1 MDRIQT
7 FNNSASRLA
16 TGTAIATA
24 SSSNEASLVNELE
37 YLLRAECTEL
47 QIPYIP
53 YQLGKTLRGGKPHPR
68 FADVVHGGIIIEY
81 EPPRSFSG
89 GRRSGAVSHA
99 KRQAQDYALRMTV
112 DEGRPIQQYVLV
124 IWDGA
129 HIAFG
134 STDGNEHHW
143 DPLVAFNAVQA
154 EYLLRLLVND
164 GRPLVHPGLLRTM
177 VGPESEVGSSL
188 MSALFQAVLA
198 ADVGDSNSV
207 QTKTTLLFREW
218 KLLFGQAI
226 GINTKAL
233 SDLLHRQSTAH
244 DQPYDQHVSCYLFTL
259 HTVIAMTVRLV
270 SALALPRVS
279 QDITDENVDLKQR
292 MLSLE
297 SGQMFAS
304 TGVTN
309 MLSGDFFSWPADDPN
324 WLIIQSPLQR
334 LLLSLRNLSFDMTK
348 KRPETVRDL
357 FKGLYEDFVPRELRH
372 ALGEVYTPDW
382 MADHALDAIG
392 WKPNDQLLDPT
403 CGTGTFLLQA
413 LRRRLEVERKSGRR
427 SKASELLGGLYGIDL
442 NPVAVLATK
451 ASIVVELSDRLDGS
465 EEVTLPIFL
474 GDAINTATS
483 EQGNYVHRIQT
494 EKGERLFKLP
504 KGLVESGNLY
514 KFFEKLRPL
523 ILSDLDERVIQ
534 TQALQVAGNDLGA
547 EDIDAVTYTVSELV
561 SLHKDN
567 WDGIWCPII
576 ADRFAV
582 GSIPRVSHIAGNP
595 PWVKW
600 SHLPPDYATF
610 IKPICANI
618 NVFSD
623 ARYVGGI
630 ESDISTVITF
640 LAINKWLAPKGKLAF
655 YITATVFSN
664 ESSQGFRRFE
674 NTDGSPMCRIRR
686 VEDFKQ
692 IDPFQG
698 VTNHPALLV
707 LSEGSA
713 TSYPVTYRVWEPP
726 CFDSQPVHANGF
738 LDTAKHTDLQ
748 ALPVPGTDSGP
759 WLKGT
764 ERQLRTWKRLFD
776 AQLPSEY
783 KARKGVTT
791 DRNGIFFV
799 KVLKKT
805 QNNNVQIRND
815 PNLGRISNI
824 PTITSTVE
832 STHLF
837 PLVRGRGVSAFH
849 AEVDPEYRIL
859 IPQRGMHGDDQ
870 LPSNSPLTYSFLAQ
884 FKDALLERG
893 SYRRYQRGK
902 PFWSTWSTGQYTF
915 SCYKVMWKEMSGNRF
930 CAAYIGPVDDPILG
944 KRIAIPDHKVYMV
957 PVDSI
962 EQAQFLTGILNAP
975 TVAAAISA
983 YASQLSL
990 GTTVIEYLKIPA
1002 FDPKDERHQSIV
1014 LEAGRL
1020 TDQRKHNKNMS
1031 LSEDSLTELDKHV
1044 LKAIK

>member
-1 MDRIQT
+1 MAQVQT
-7 FNNSASRLA
+7 LAHSACRLA
-16 TGTAIATA
+16 SGTAIATA
-24 SSSNEASLVNELE
+24 GSRNEVSLVHELE
-37 YLLRAECTEL
+37 LLLRTECAVL
-47 QIPYIP
+47 QIPHIP
-53 YQLGKTLRGGKPHPR
+53 YQLGKTLRGGKRNPG

-89 GRRSGAVSHA
+89 GRRSSAVSHA
-99 KRQAQDYALRMTV
+99 KHQAQDYALRMTV

-134 STDGNEHHW
+134 STDGNDHQW
-143 DPLVAFNAVQA
+143 GPLAAFDAVQA
-154 EYLLRLLVND
+154 EHLLRLLVND
-164 GRPLVHPGLLRTM
+164 GRPLVHPGLLRAM
-177 VGPESEVGSSL
+177 VGPESKVGSSL

-198 ADVGDSNSV
+198 ADVRDLNSV

-233 SDLLHRQSTAH
+233 GDLLHRQSKSH
-244 DQPYDQHVSCYLFTL
+244 GQPYNQHVSCYLFAL
-259 HTVIAMTVRLV
+259 HTVIALAVRLV
-270 SALALPRVS
+270 SALALPSVS
-279 QDITDENVDLKQR
+279 QDITDDNVDLKQR

-304 TGVTN
+304 TGVSN

-324 WLIIQSPLQR
+324 WPIIQRPLQR
-334 LLLSLRNLSFDMTK
+334 LLSSLRNLSFDMTK

-382 MADHALDAIG
+382 MADHALDAID
-392 WKPNDQLLDPT
+392 WQPNDQLLDPT

-413 LRRRLEVERKSGRR
+413 LGRRFEEERKSGRR
-427 SKASELLGGLYGIDL
+427 LKASELLGGLYGIDL

-504 KGLVESGNLY
+504 KGLVESGNLFG
-514 KFFEKLRPL
+514 FFEKLRPL
-523 ILSDLDERVIQ
+523 ILSELDEQVVQ
-534 TQALQVAGNDLGA
+534 TQALKVAGSDLGA
-547 EDIDAVTYTVSELV
+547 EEKDAVTYTVSQLIA
-561 SLHKDN
+561 LHKDN

-600 SHLPPDYATF
+600 SHLPPDYAAF
-610 IKPICANI
+610 IKPLCSNI

-640 LAINKWLAPKGKLAF
+640 FAINKWLAPRGSLAF

-674 NTDGSPMCRIRR
+674 NPDGSPMCKIRR

-698 VTNHPALLV
+698 VTNHPALL
-707 LSEGSA
+707 LLLEGSE
-713 TSYPVTYRVWEPP
+713 TCYPVTYRVWERISPD
-726 CFDSQPVHANGF
+726 CQQLDTNGF
-738 LDTAKHTDLQ
+738 LDSAKYTDLQ

-764 ERQLRTWKRLFD
+764 ESQLRTWKELFD
-776 AQLPSEY
+776 AKEPSEY

-791 DRNGIFFV
+791 DRNGIYFV
-799 KVLKKT
+799 KVLKKHR
-805 QNNNVQIRND
+805 NNNVQIRND

-824 PTITSTVE
+824 PEITSTVE
-832 STHLF
+832 STHIF
-837 PLVRGRGVSAFH
+837 PLVRGRGVSAFL

-884 FKDALLERG
+884 FKDALLQRG

-902 PFWSTWSTGQYTF
+902 PFWSTWSTGHYTF
-915 SCYKVMWKEMSGNRF
+915 SRYKVMWKEMSGNRF
-930 CAAYIGPVDDPILG
+930 CAAYIGPVNDPVLG
-944 KRIAIPDHKVYMV
+944 ERIAIPDHKVYMV
-957 PVDSI
+957 PVDSV
-962 EQAQFLTGILNAP
+962 EQAKFLTGILNAP

-1002 FDPKDERHQSIV
+1002 FDPMDELHQSIV

-1020 TDQRKHNKNMS
+1020 TDERKHDKS
-1031 LSEDSLTELDKHV
+1031 RLLSGDSLTTLDDLV
-1044 LKAIK
+1044 LKVIQ